1 MRLSPLVA
9 CRLVALDKNPG
20 VRPIGV
26 GEVVRRIVMKAIL
39 RVIQRLVEE
48 ACGVLQTCSG
58 LPCGIEAAVH
68 AMRETYAANSTEG
81 ILLVDAKN
89 AFNSLN
95 REAALHNI
103 QHLCPAIS
111 TLACNTYGAPARL
124 FVFGGGELASQE
136 GTTQG
141 EPLSMALY
149 ALSILPMQ
157 GSLLTTHPQT
167 MQLWYA
173 DDSGAAGRLCRLRA
187 WWDSLIVMG
196 PKYGY
201 HPNCHKT
208 KLLVKPDL
216 QQQAEEFFGGTGITV
231 VTDGVTYLGS
241 PIGTPEYVAIQAIQ
255 AEKKVAEWSRE
266 INRLALLAVT
276 EPHAAYA
283 VLTHGLYGRWTY
295 HFRTMEFPPDSLLP
309 LVDAIVSSLL
319 PALTGRDSWPEIAL
333 QQMFLPVRCGGLGL
347 TDVVNVAAS
356 EYTASIH
363 VCAAYMNAI
372 LQQTAHPPHQPKSL
386 NWSSKIAEMVQEIR
400 DAVPAAK
407 AEVKLE
413 KRAIVREKIE
423 AFQQALPT
431 PALRAL
437 SSIQVK
443 GASSWLSVVPLHEHG
458 FSLAKGDFRDA
469 LALHFSW
476 PLQSVP
482 THYVCGKDFS
492 TPHAMVCPR
501 GGFTIIR
508 HEVRDLLA
516 SQLTEI
522 YI

>member
-1 MRLSPLVA
+1 MEDVVQVSDEPRSVHDILREKHPQAQPAAQEALLEGEARSINPVIFDSLTAALIRQTALHAKGSAGPSGLDSHAWRRICSRYRKASDDICTQLAALGRLLSTHSVDPVSLSPLVA

-26 GEVVRRIVMKAIL
+26 GEVIRRIVTKAIL
-39 RVIQRLVEE
+39 RVVQRLVQE
-48 ACGVLQTCSG
+48 ACGVLQTCYG

-81 ILLVDAKN
+81 ILLVDATN

-124 FVFGGGELASQE
+124 FVSGGGELASQE

-141 EPLSMALY
+141 DPLSMALY
-149 ALSILPMQ
+149 TLSILPMQ
-157 GSLLTTHPQT
+157 WSLLATHPQT

-173 DDSGAAGRLCRLRA
+173 DDYGAAGRVRRLRA
-187 WWDSLIVMG
+187 WWDSLVVLG

-201 HPNCHKT
+201 HPNGHKT
-208 KLLVKPDL
+208 KLLVKPGL
-216 QQQAEEFFGGTGITV
+216 QQQAEEIFGGTGITV
-231 VTDGVTYLGS
+231 VTDGATYLGS
-241 PIGTPEYVAIQAIQ
+241 PIGTPEHIAIQAT
-255 AEKKVAEWSRE
+255 KKVAEWSRE
-266 INRLALLAVT
+266 INRLASLAVT

-295 HFRTMEFPPDSLLP
+295 HFCTMEFPPDSLQP
-309 LVDAIVSSLL
+309 LVDAITSSLL

-347 TDVVNVAAS
+347 PDVANVAAS

-386 NWSSKIAEMVQEIR
+386 KWLSRIAEVVQEIR
-400 DAVPAAK
+400 DAVAAAK
-407 AEVKLE
+407 AEVKSE
-413 KRAIVREKIE
+413 KRAIVR
-423 AFQQALPT
+423 
-431 PALRAL
+431 
-437 SSIQVK
+437 
-443 GASSWLSVVPLHEHG
+443 
-458 FSLAKGDFRDA
+458 
-469 LALHFSW
+469 
-476 PLQSVP
+476 
-482 THYVCGKDFS
+482 
-492 TPHAMVCPR
+492 
-501 GGFTIIR
+501 
-508 HEVRDLLA
+508 
-516 SQLTEI
+516 
-522 YI
+522 